1 MPIRMIVP
9 AAPRTNMR
17 LTHTNMPTEHGHEH
31 HHSHDLPATH
41 PDEANQQHEGT
52 RTLRLEQEALAKN
65 NLIAA
70 RNRGWFE
77 GRQIVALNLMS
88 SPGAGKTTLL
98 ERTIR
103 DLGDEPSVFVIEGD
117 QETMRDAE
125 RIRATGCRV
134 IQVNTAAVVILTPRC
149 LPRLCES
156 SIPVRGRW

>member
-1 MPIRMIVP
+1 MPRDTDMSTAILMIR
-9 AAPRTNMR
+9 RR
-17 LTHTNMPTEHGHEH
+17 HT
-31 HHSHDLPATH
+31 
-41 PDEANQQHEGT
+41 DEANQQHDGA
-52 RTLRLEQEALAKN
+52 RTLRLEQDVLAKN

-103 DLGDEPSVFVIEGD
+103 ELGDEPSVFVIEGD

-134 IQVNTAAVVILTPRC
+134 IQVNTG
-149 LPRLCES
+149 S
-156 SIPVRGRW
+156 SGCGSSTSGVSAL